1 MNSSWL
7 APFRVRSFRYQ
18 WPADLVTAWAL
29 EMETLILGW
38 YVLVETGSVLTLT
51 LFGASLYFGTL
62 IAPMLGVVGDRAG
75 HRTTLVVMRLAY
87 TMLAALLMWLAFAG
101 ALTPA
106 IVIAIGIVAGLL
118 KPSDLA
124 IRSALIAST
133 VPSNTLTGAMGIART
148 TMDSARIAGALA
160 GAGLFAAWG
169 LSVAYVVVTALYLL
183 GVLLTLG
190 TGVRQGDATPAAPA
204 PAPPADGVSAALV
217 LPSPASFWR
226 ELRDGMAFVWSRPV
240 LRASMWLALLVNLTA
255 FPLSNGLLPYVARE
269 IYLVDEKGLGYL
281 AASYAFGAL
290 IGSILF
296 SRYAFRAP
304 LARVMLASSAGW
316 YLALLLFGQMIW
328 ILGGMAFLFLAGLL
342 QSLSMIAVAVLILRI
357 TTAELRG
364 RVMGVRILAIYS
376 LPFGLL
382 AAGWLIE
389 RIGFA
394 ATASSYALFGLAMVL
409 VLAARF
415 HADLWRVE
423 APANA
428 T

>member
-1 MNSSWL
+1 MNPSWL

-18 WPADLVTAWAL
+18 WPADLITAWAI

-38 YVLVETGSVLTLT
+38 YVLVETGSVLKLT

-62 IAPMLGVVGDRAG
+62 IAPMLGVVGDRTG
-75 HRTTLVVMRLAY
+75 HRGTLVVMRLVY
-87 TMLAALLMWLAFAG
+87 LTLAALLMGLAFSG
-101 ALTPA
+101 ALTPY
-106 IVIAIGIVAGLL
+106 IVIAIGIVAGLI

-133 VPSNTLTGAMGIART
+133 VPGNMLTGAMGIART
-148 TMDSARIAGALA
+148 TMDSARIAGALV
-160 GAGLFAAWG
+160 GAGLFAALG
-169 LSVAYVVVTALYLL
+169 LGPAYVVVTALYVV

-190 TGVRQGDATPAAPA
+190 TGARAGDPAPV
-204 PAPPADGVSAALV
+204 PAPPAADAPTALM
-217 LPSPASFWR
+217 LPSPVSFWR
-226 ELRDGMAFVWSRPV
+226 QLKDGMAFVWSQPV

-255 FPLSNGLLPYVARE
+255 FPLSGGLLPYVARE
-269 IYLVDEKGLGYL
+269 VYFVDEKGLGFL
-281 AASYAFGAL
+281 AAAYASGAL

-296 SRYAFRAP
+296 SRFAFRVP
-304 LARVMLASSAGW
+304 LARVMLAASAGW
-316 YLALLLFGQMIW
+316 YLALLLYAQMIS
-328 ILGGMAFLFLAGLL
+328 IMGGMAFLFLAGLL
-342 QSLSMIAVAVLILRI
+342 QSFSMIAVAVLILRI

-382 AAGWLIE
+382 TAGWLIE

-394 ATASSYALFGLAMVL
+394 ATASTYALFGLAMVL
-409 VLAARF
+409 VLATRF
-415 HADLWRVE
+415 HGDLWRVE
-423 APANA
+423 APANG

>member
-1 MNSSWL
+1 MNPSWL

-18 WPADLVTAWAL
+18 WPADLVTAWAI

-62 IAPMLGVVGDRAG
+62 IAPMLGVVGDRTG
-75 HRTTLVVMRLAY
+75 HRGTLVVMRLAY
-87 TMLAALLMWLAFAG
+87 MALAALLMTFAFSG
-101 ALTPA
+101 ALTPY
-106 IVIAIGIVAGLL
+106 IVIAIAMTAGLL

-133 VPSNTLTGAMGIART
+133 VPSETLTGAMGIART

-160 GAGLFAAWG
+160 GAGLFATLG
-169 LSVAYVVVTALYLL
+169 LGATYVAVTALYLF

-190 TGVRQGDATPAAPA
+190 TGHRPGDAAPA
-204 PAPPADGVSAALV
+204 AVLPAVDAPATLV
-217 LPSPASFWR
+217 LPSPGSFWR
-226 ELRDGMAFVWSRPV
+226 ELKEGIAFVWSRPV
-240 LRASMWLALLVNLTA
+240 LRASMWLALLVNFTA
-255 FPLSNGLLPYVARE
+255 FPLSSGLLPYVARE
-269 IYLVDEKGLGYL
+269 VYLADEKGLGYL
-281 AASYAFGAL
+281 AASYASGAL

-296 SRYAFRAP
+296 SRFAFRAP
-304 LARVMLASSAGW
+304 LARVMLASTAGW
-316 YLALLLFGQMIW
+316 YLALLVFGQMTCIG
-328 ILGGMAFLFLAGLL
+328 GGMMLLFLAGLL
-342 QSLSMIAVAVLILRI
+342 QSFSMIAVAVLILRI

-394 ATASSYALFGLAMVL
+394 AMASTYALFGLAMVL
-409 VLAARF
+409 LLAARF
-415 HADLWRVE
+415 HGDLWRVE
-423 APANA
+423 APANG

>member
-1 MNSSWL
+1 MNPSWL

-18 WPADLVTAWAL
+18 WPADLITAWAI

-38 YVLVETGSVLTLT
+38 YVLVETGSVLKLT

-62 IAPMLGVVGDRAG
+62 IAPMLGVVGDRTG
-75 HRTTLVVMRLAY
+75 HRGTLVVMRLAY
-87 TMLAALLMWLAFAG
+87 LTLAALLMGLAFSG
-101 ALTPA
+101 ALTPY
-106 IVIAIGIVAGLL
+106 IVIAIGIVAGLI

-133 VPSNTLTGAMGIART
+133 VPGNMLTGAMGIART
-148 TMDSARIAGALA
+148 TMDSARIAGALV
-160 GAGLFAAWG
+160 GAGLFAALG
-169 LSVAYVVVTALYLL
+169 LGPAYVVVTALYVV

-190 TGVRQGDATPAAPA
+190 TGARAGDPAPV
-204 PAPPADGVSAALV
+204 PAPPAADAPTALM
-217 LPSPASFWR
+217 LPSPVSFWR
-226 ELRDGMAFVWSRPV
+226 QLKDGMAFVWSQPV

-255 FPLSNGLLPYVARE
+255 FPLSGGLLPYVARE
-269 IYLVDEKGLGYL
+269 VYFVDEKGLGFL
-281 AASYAFGAL
+281 AAAYASGAL

-296 SRYAFRAP
+296 SRFAFRVP
-304 LARVMLASSAGW
+304 LARVMLAASAGW
-316 YLALLLFGQMIW
+316 YLALLLYAQMIS
-328 ILGGMAFLFLAGLL
+328 IMGGMAFLFLAGLL
-342 QSLSMIAVAVLILRI
+342 QSFSMIAVAVLILRI

-382 AAGWLIE
+382 TAGWLIE

-394 ATASSYALFGLAMVL
+394 ATASTYALFGLAMVL
-409 VLAARF
+409 VLATRF
-415 HADLWRVE
+415 HGDLWRVE
-423 APANA
+423 APANG

>member
-1 MNSSWL
+1 MNPSWL

-18 WPADLVTAWAL
+18 WPADLVTAWAI

-38 YVLVETGSVLTLT
+38 YVLVETGSVLKLT

-75 HRTTLVVMRLAY
+75 HRGTLVVMRLAY
-87 TMLAALLMWLAFAG
+87 MVLATLLMTLAFSG
-101 ALTPA
+101 ALTPY

-133 VPSNTLTGAMGIART
+133 VPSDMLTGAMGIART

-169 LSVAYVVVTALYLL
+169 LGAAYIAVTALYLL

-190 TGVRQGDATPAAPA
+190 TGTRPGDPA
-204 PAPPADGVSAALV
+204 PALATASDAPAVLA
-217 LPSPASFWR
+217 LPSPVSFWR
-226 ELRDGMAFVWSRPV
+226 DLKDGLAFVWSRPV
-240 LRASMWLALLVNLTA
+240 LRAAMWLALLVNFTA

-269 IYLVDEKGLGYL
+269 VYFVNEKGLGYL
-281 AASYAFGAL
+281 AASYASGAL

-296 SRYAFRAP
+296 SRYAFRVP
-304 LARVMLASSAGW
+304 LARVMLAASAGW
-316 YLALLLFGQMIW
+316 YLALLLFGQMIS
-328 ILGGMAFLFLAGLL
+328 IVGGMGFLFLAGLL

-357 TTAELRG
+357 TSAELRG

-382 AAGWLIE
+382 FAGWLIQ

-394 ATASSYALFGLAMVL
+394 ATASTYALFGLAMVL
-409 VLAARF
+409 LLAARF
-415 HADLWRVE
+415 HGDLWRVE

>member
-1 MNSSWL
+1 MNPSWL

-62 IAPMLGVVGDRAG
+62 IAPILGGVGDRFG
-75 HRTTLVVMRLAY
+75 HRATLVAMRLAY
-87 TMLAALLMWLAFAG
+87 MALAALLMALAFSG
-101 ALTPA
+101 ALTPY
-106 IVIAIGIVAGLL
+106 IVIAIAIVAGLL

-124 IRSALIAST
+124 IRSALIAGT
-133 VPSNTLTGAMGIART
+133 VPGESLTGAMGIART

-160 GAGLFAAWG
+160 GAGLFAAVG
-169 LSVAYVVVTALYLL
+169 LGAAYVAVTALYVF

-190 TGVRQGDATPAAPA
+190 TGTRPGDAAPTPALPA
-204 PAPPADGVSAALV
+204 PDAPAALV
-217 LPSPASFWR
+217 LPSPVSFWR
-226 ELRDGMAFVWSRPV
+226 ELKDGLAFVWSRPV

-269 IYLVDEKGLGYL
+269 IYLVDEKGLGFL
-281 AASYAFGAL
+281 AASYASGAL

-316 YLALLLFGQMIW
+316 YLALLVFAQMTSIG
-328 ILGGMAFLFLAGLL
+328 GGMVFLFLAGLL

-364 RVMGVRILAIYS
+364 RVMGVRILAIYT

-389 RIGFA
+389 RIGFTA
-394 ATASSYALFGLAMVL
+394 MASSYALFGLAMVL
-409 VLAARF
+409 LLAARF
-415 HADLWRVE
+415 HGDLWRVE